1 MSIAVT
7 PAALSGSTVTKVIN
21 PLSTSNAATFE
32 DSYQRRLAYT
42 SAPYHGFA
50 LHLARQARLLLC
62 MRDSGVS
69 VWRVLPRRT
78 TALNAED
85 PDAEPPE
92 DGGYVPVL
100 DMDLNVHT
108 NLVASAISDDGKWIA
123 VSDWYESRLFRIE
136 TEVSSLFVLAGG
148 VAQHDTT

>member
-21 PLSTSNAATFE
+21 PLSTSNVATFE

-42 SAPYHGFA
+42 SAPYHGSA

-62 MRDSGVS
+62 MRDSGLS
-69 VWRVLPRRT
+69 VWRIQPRRT
-78 TALNAED
+78 VAFDEED
-85 PDAEPPE
+85 PDRDPPE
-92 DGGYVPVL
+92 DGGWVPVL

-108 NLVASAISDDGKWIA
+108 NLVASAISDDGRWIA
-123 VSDWYESRLFRIE
+123 VSDWYESRLFRVE
-136 TEVSSLFVLAGG
+136 SDVSCSSGYRCERL
-148 VAQHDTT
+148 